1 MIRKMN
7 LRSKR
12 GREISFTPS
21 LENGVTRRVSTE
33 EKPRRATLT
42 KAGQHLFMSRPRKNA
57 TPFFSAGFIEKLLS
71 EKYHLFDSS
80 AAARDIARILRGEP
94 LDYVIGWTP
103 FLDLT
108 IDLSLKPFIPRTE
121 TEYWVGEAV
130 KELQKRFQG
139 RSVEILDIFS
149 GSGCIGI
156 AVLKHIPKSRVT
168 FSEKTPRFVEQ
179 IKINSIKN
187 KLPARRYRVCRSD
200 FFSNIKGQFDVIL
213 ANPPYVGSLHHLDP
227 EVKKYEP
234 RVAYYGGRGGL
245 SAIKRFLKEAR
256 PFVKPGGEIWM
267 EFGMSQKTA
276 IQGILRRLGYRSF
289 SFRRDQYRR
298 PRYVVIRV

>member
-1 MIRKMN
+1 MPEDKFNTLIP
-7 LRSKR
+7 
-12 GREISFTPS
+12 G
-21 LENGVTRRVSTE
+21 
-33 EKPRRATLT
+33 KP
-42 KAGQHLFMSRPRKNA
+42 
-57 TPFFSAGFIEKLLS
+57 LS
-71 EKYHLFDSS
+71 EAEKEALRKSNADAS
-80 AAARDIARILRGEP
+80 AEAQRMAADQRARDEREAPIEGVIA
-94 LDYVIGWTP
+94 D
-103 FLDLT
+103 
-108 IDLSLKPFIPRTE
+108 
-121 TEYWVGEAV
+121 
-130 KELQKRFQG
+130 
-139 RSVEILDIFS
+139 
-149 GSGCIGI
+149 
-156 AVLKHIPKSRVT
+156 
-168 FSEKTPRFVEQ
+168 
-179 IKINSIKN
+179 SIKN